1 MAGLNHWVLHD
12 FALAQCVFLYLSLY
26 FGILMRFLCASPRY
40 LVAPSD
46 DRPAAPLL
54 LRPCLPR
61 APHHQAAPAALDR
74 AP

>member
-26 FGILMRFLCASPRY
+26 FGILMRFCVLLPGIWWH
-40 LVAPSD
+40 LPMIV
-46 DRPAAPLL
+46 LL
-54 LRPCLPR
+54 LLFCSALVFLGHRITKR
-61 APHHQAAPAALDR
+61 RRRRLDR